1 MDSSQSRDFANTG
14 PGGESF
20 NAGDFTQNLETRG
33 QNLPG
38 PSGRVNNAK
47 GGLSRRR
54 NPPFTHDKTAGYA
67 GACHRAALCAD
78 PLGYNPPYALLLIRA
93 DLTSVDFG
101 PGSAEQREGRCTA
114 SGETSEMWSLRIPS
128 SNTSDKPPAVPQR
141 SPDAAQRAAVRC

>member
-114 SGETSEMWSLRIPS
+114 SGTRNVGYFSKNVTVSATLAR
-128 SNTSDKPPAVPQR
+128 V
-141 SPDAAQRAAVRC
+141 VR